1 MYCPPRPQPLA
12 ALVSG
17 GDLHAQNTWSIFARP
32 KESVV
37 IPGTLAAD
45 EAVSRLEQALQ
56 RTPRIAP
63 ARSGVAARGMPPCM
77 PVPSGPPSG
86 GVTGVTGGV
95 TGQACIGPVPA
106 GGPTGGPTGPTGTTG
121 QACTTDA
128 RTPPFDGGWIVVLGY
143 SLGACFEP
151 RATTAR
157 RAGPAPHAVL
167 LWCEDAWCLDHS
179 DGSLH
184 AVGNP
189 PPLEPELGLDL
200 GLDRQ
205 AQHGSGPR
213 AASGDATL
221 DGTGMSSADG
231 TGMFSGGADG
241 VADGTGMFRPWKLSR
256 LEPDTSDSHYATS
269 VARVVEYIRE
279 GDAFQA
285 NIARRFSARIAGDV
299 RTFAHAAITENRAW
313 FGASIDVP
321 TVGGDC
327 DDGSPA
333 GSAGSEC
340 LVSMSPELF
349 LRVRPDG
356 TVVTRPIKGTRPS
369 TVDAR
374 ELAESAKDA
383 AELAMIVDL
392 MRNDLGRIADLGSVR
407 VTTAR
412 VLETHRTVHHGVAE
426 ISARLRDDV
435 DWTGMLAAT
444 FPPGSVTGAPKI
456 RAMQIIEELEPHAR
470 GFYCGAIG
478 FISRS
483 GHAALSV
490 AIRTAQIGAARTL
503 ESSTGGG
510 AQAHASQ
517 PAQGAIT
524 ADTISAQGGSS
535 SGRERQPCMPVPS
548 DDSCMPVPSDGR
560 PSDDPRAGGF
570 AVRTVTYHAGCGIVA
585 DSDPQAE
592 VEETHAKARAIAQ
605 LAGR

>member
-1 MYCPPRPQPLA
+1 
-12 ALVSG
+12 
-17 GDLHAQNTWSIFARP
+17 
-32 KESVV
+32 
-37 IPGTLAAD
+37 
-45 EAVSRLEQALQ
+45 
-56 RTPRIAP
+56 
-63 ARSGVAARGMPPCM
+63 
-77 PVPSGPPSG
+77 
-86 GVTGVTGGV
+86 VTGQACTTGV
-95 TGQACIGPVPA
+95 TGQACIGPTGPA
-106 GGPTGGPTGPTGTTG
+106 GGPTGTTGGTTG

-143 SLGACFEP
+143 SLGACFEQ

-189 PPLEPELGLDL
+189 PPLEPELGLD
-200 GLDRQ
+200 RQ
-205 AQHGSGPR
+205 AQHGSVPR
-213 AASGDATL
+213 AASGET
-221 DGTGMSSADG
+221 TADG
-231 TGMFSGGADG
+231 T
-241 VADGTGMFRPWKLSR
+241 ADGTGMFRPWKLSR

-285 NIARRFSARIAGDV
+285 NVARRFSAQITGDV
-299 RTFAHAAITENRAW
+299 RTFAHAAISENRAW
-313 FGASIDVP
+313 FGASIDIP

-327 DDGSPA
+327 DVGPTTA
-333 GSAGSEC
+333 SAGSEC

-490 AIRTAQIGAARTL
+490 AIRTAQIGAACTV

-517 PAQGAIT
+517 PARGAIT
-524 ADTISAQGGSS
+524 ADSISAQDGSS
-535 SGRERQPCMPVPS
+535 GGRERQPCMPVPS
-548 DDSCMPVPSDGR
+548 DTAEREQQPRMPVQCGDSPSDN
-560 PSDDPRAGGF
+560 PRAGRF
-570 AVRTVTYHAGCGIVA
+570 AVRPVTYHAGCGIVA
-585 DSDPQAE
+585 DSDPTAE

>member
-1 MYCPPRPQPLA
+1 
-12 ALVSG
+12 
-17 GDLHAQNTWSIFARP
+17 
-32 KESVV
+32 
-37 IPGTLAAD
+37 
-45 EAVSRLEQALQ
+45 
-56 RTPRIAP
+56 
-63 ARSGVAARGMPPCM
+63 
-77 PVPSGPPSG
+77 
-86 GVTGVTGGV
+86 
-95 TGQACIGPVPA
+95 
-106 GGPTGGPTGPTGTTG
+106 
-121 QACTTDA
+121 
-128 RTPPFDGGWIVVLGY
+128 
-143 SLGACFEP
+143 
-151 RATTAR
+151 
-157 RAGPAPHAVL
+157 
-167 LWCEDAWCLDHS
+167 
-179 DGSLH
+179 
-184 AVGNP
+184 
-189 PPLEPELGLDL
+189 
-200 GLDRQ
+200 
-205 AQHGSGPR
+205 
-213 AASGDATL
+213 
-221 DGTGMSSADG
+221 
-231 TGMFSGGADG
+231 MFSGGADG

-369 TVDAR
+369 T
-374 ELAESAKDA
+374 
-383 AELAMIVDL
+383 
-392 MRNDLGRIADLGSVR
+392 
-407 VTTAR
+407 
-412 VLETHRTVHHGVAE
+412 
-426 ISARLRDDV
+426 
-435 DWTGMLAAT
+435 
-444 FPPGSVTGAPKI
+444 
-456 RAMQIIEELEPHAR
+456 
-470 GFYCGAIG
+470 
-478 FISRS
+478 
-483 GHAALSV
+483 
-490 AIRTAQIGAARTL
+490 
-503 ESSTGGG
+503 GGG

-517 PAQGAIT
+517 PARGAIT

-548 DDSCMPVPSDGR
+548 DGPCMPVPSDDP